1 MNCFAL
7 TIVAEKQKRVAVGD
21 RKSHSPQENHWSVLR
36 TAKRKIAQ
44 VGDNSEKS
52 HILEPRLGFEPRT
65 PSLPWK
71 CSTTELSRQNT
82 CPIVAKSTSVAKN
95 NTKATQTEPLMH
107 ICRLECLCED
117 PDGNPDRDE
126 EQS

>member
-52 HILEPRLGFEPRT
+52 HILECFFRNARTYFTTKQPPR
-65 PSLPWK
+65 
-71 CSTTELSRQNT
+71 
-82 CPIVAKSTSVAKN
+82 
-95 NTKATQTEPLMH
+95 EPLWVPNDNLWNKPAKE
-107 ICRLECLCED
+107 REKLKQK
-117 PDGNPDRDE
+117 
-126 EQS
+126 QSSYAA